1 MQNQRKLN
9 QRQIK
14 NNMEEATTL
23 IINVDKKLSSGMN
36 EDLAEGTNAP
46 IGDDSSIPLKVSE
59 NIEDFKI
66 TTELIKEATGDLS
79 EDLTEKTV
87 NAVTTAPNKSKVS
100 PGTEGTQNPKSRSI
114 GGNAKNLASHKNRH
128 LVNNKTCGRPS
139 NSKSKIVGG
148 EDATIEEFPWLA
160 LLAVMTKASNGKMEF
175 RDANPPYQ
183 CGGSLI
189 ADEWVLTAGHC
200 IVEYQNATLV
210 EGIRAK
216 FGATRRNQTKG
227 YAEIDSQRI
236 ILYDKYSAESEDQA
250 VNFDIGLIKLK
261 RGMKAFSK
269 EV

>member
-36 EDLAEGTNAP
+36 EDLAEGTNDP
-46 IGDDSSIPLKVSE
+46 IGDDSSISLKMSE

-100 PGTEGTQNPKSRSI
+100 PGTEGKQNPKSRSI

-139 NSKSKIVGG
+139 NFHSKIVGG
-148 EDATIEEFPWLA
+148 DNATIEEFPWLA
-160 LLAVMTKASNGKMEF
+160 LLAVTKKASNGKMEF

-200 IVEYQNATLV
+200 IVLKDTATLV
-210 EGIRAK
+210 EGVRA
-216 FGATRRNQTKG
+216 
-227 YAEIDSQRI
+227 
-236 ILYDKYSAESEDQA
+236 
-250 VNFDIGLIKLK
+250 
-261 RGMKAFSK
+261 
-269 EV
+269 